1 MHEPTPN
8 IASLTIDHY
17 IFLVNKCSLKWAKN
31 WSRDSISEY
40 ASLLQYFVV
49 YFVQVLPSS
58 IASIITRTWD
68 RLMVSVA
75 VTSLIR
81 GIFTWRSARTSVD
94 TVISIQ
100 LRRHGADMLYTCA
113 MYVWNNAYLSTL
125 LCPNS
130 GLDIGN
136 YTLHG
141 ADGCIN
147 HQSKILGQVEKQPQ
161 CGDMYVEQ
169 TIINAVTWLRITKFD
184 ELWMWRLQ

>member
-1 MHEPTPN
+1 
-8 IASLTIDHY
+8 
-17 IFLVNKCSLKWAKN
+17 
-31 WSRDSISEY
+31 
-40 ASLLQYFVV
+40 
-49 YFVQVLPSS
+49 
-58 IASIITRTWD
+58 
-68 RLMVSVA
+68 
-75 VTSLIR
+75 
-81 GIFTWRSARTSVD
+81 
-94 TVISIQ
+94 
-100 LRRHGADMLYTCA
+100 MLYTCA

-147 HQSKILGQVEKQPQ
+147 HQAKILGQVEKQPQ